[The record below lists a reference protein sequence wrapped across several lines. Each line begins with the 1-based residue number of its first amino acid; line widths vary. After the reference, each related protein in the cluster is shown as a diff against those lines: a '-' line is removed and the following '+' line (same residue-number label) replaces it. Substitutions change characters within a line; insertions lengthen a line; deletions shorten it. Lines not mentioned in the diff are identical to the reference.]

1 MSNNDCDTC
10 IMRFSCNVK
19 GNDTCQMKDLD
30 GIRTATEAKRA
41 GVRAGVNAVLDFIGS
56 MNMCDEIS
64 DEAYWKI
71 MKYFS
76 E

>member
-1 MSNNDCDTC
+1 MSYNDCDTC
-10 IMRFSCNVK
+10 IMRCACNAK

-30 GIRTATEAKRA
+30 GIRTATEARRA

-64 DEAYWKI
+64 DEAYRKI
-71 MKYFS
+71 TNYFS